1 MLAYPCRVF
10 ASSARRE
17 PSLRVSSPPVMGL
30 IPKLAASR
38 ANSSAPHRLASV
50 RARAG
55 YPYSPA
61 WASNSWTWEAPIP
74 KE

>member
-1 MLAYPCRVF
+1 M
-10 ASSARRE
+10 RE
-17 PSLRVSSPPVMGL
+17 PSVRVSSPPVMGL
-30 IPKLAASR
+30 IPRLPARR
-38 ANSSAPHRLASV
+38 ANSRAPQRLASV

-61 WASNSWTWEAPIP
+61 RASSSWTWEAPIP